1 METEVN
7 GSLWRILEAFPVN
20 EWFKVNYRAEALCI
34 IIIKVLSVVSI
45 VAYQDYQDHEEEIVF
60 SHTWD
65 WVRMRTIII
74 VQDVQVHGW
83 LLE

>member
-1 METEVN
+1 MKDIR
-7 GSLWRILEAFPVN
+7 SISCQW
-20 EWFKVNYRAEALCI
+20 I
-34 IIIKVLSVVSI
+34 IQSKLQGRGIVYIIKVLSVVSI
-45 VAYQDYQDHEEEIVF
+45 VAYQDHNLARINEEEIVF